1 MKLPGSNIKKFL
13 IFRLAETRKKFFIFQ
28 ETENGKP
35 EKLII
40 FREMEIFNPSSKNK
54 KIHPEK
60 ISYGSRNGNPT
71 PPPKKIPLFQEKE
84 LSYIFKETETL
95 ESSYISGSNLRKE
108 KNEKK
113 KPTLKKFL
121 IFRGMELSSHKL
133 KKLLFL

>member
-1 MKLPGSNIKKFL
+1 MELPGSNIKKFL

-60 ISYGSRNGNPT
+60 ISHTSGNGNP
-71 PPPKKIPLFQEKE
+71 EKN
-84 LSYIFKETETL
+84 LSYLLK
-95 ESSYISGSNLRKE
+95 RK
-108 KNEKK
+108 
-113 KPTLKKFL
+113 
-121 IFRGMELSSHKL
+121 
-133 KKLLFL
+133 LFLYFWKRKPQEIPYSSGNGNPKNLLILQEITFRE